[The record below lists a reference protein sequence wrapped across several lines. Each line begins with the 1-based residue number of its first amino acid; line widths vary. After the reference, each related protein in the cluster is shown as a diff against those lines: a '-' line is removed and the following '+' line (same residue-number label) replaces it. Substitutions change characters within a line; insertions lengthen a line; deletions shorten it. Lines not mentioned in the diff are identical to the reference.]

1 MRPKHIYHTGG
12 ALWLVVGGGSMLL
25 AVTVHLG
32 FLAVTALAF
41 LLLQFWAWCQHCPHC
56 GARLVE
62 GTYPLV
68 GPLARTTCRR
78 CKGPL

>member
-1 MRPKHIYHTGG
+1 MRPKHIRVVSTALAFVFGG
-12 ALWLVVGGGSMLL
+12 ASVLLSM
-25 AVTVHLG
+25 TVHLG
-32 FLAVTALAF
+32 FLAVTALTF
-41 LLLQFWAWCQHCPHC
+41 LLVPFWAWCQHCPHC